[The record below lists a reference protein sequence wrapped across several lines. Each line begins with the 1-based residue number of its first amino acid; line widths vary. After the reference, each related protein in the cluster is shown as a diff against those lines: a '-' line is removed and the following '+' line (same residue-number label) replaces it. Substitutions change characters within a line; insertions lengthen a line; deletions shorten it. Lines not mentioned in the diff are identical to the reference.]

1 MSKEAVNSIKSGQY
15 SWYND
20 YAMLFKHKLTMFVVF
35 SAMMSY
41 LASIEGHVNWISFA
55 LLFVG
60 GFCITA
66 AANALNEVLEKDYDK
81 LMTRTADRPLAAGR
95 MTVSHAVFVAGVLW
109 VVGMICLAYFN
120 ALSSLL
126 GALAVVSYAFVY
138 TPLKRYSPI
147 AVLVGAF
154 PGAIPLLIGNVA
166 AVGHIDQ
173 MGIFL
178 FAVQFIWQFPHFWA
192 IGWLGFDEYKL
203 AGYKLIGS
211 KDGERD
217 PNTGIHAAI
226 YACLFIPIGFFG
238 YYAQLIGVNALIL
251 MIVSAIGFSY
261 FGYRLYK
268 VGTRKSALHLMFA
281 SLVYLAIA
289 LGVVYIDKLF

>member
-1 MSKEAVNSIKSGQY
+1 MSKEAVKSIKEYQSN
-15 SWYND
+15 WLMD
-20 YAMLFKHKLTMFVVF
+20 YALLFKHKLTIFVVF

-41 LASIEGHVNWISFA
+41 LASLSGPVDWLKFTI
-55 LLFVG
+55 LFIG

-81 LMTRTADRPLAAGR
+81 LMKRTANRPLSAGR
-95 MTVSHAVFVAGVLW
+95 MSVSHAVFVAGVLW
-109 VVGMICLAYFN
+109 VIGMVCLAYFN
-120 ALSSLL
+120 ALASLL
-126 GALAVVSYAFVY
+126 GAMAVVSYAFVY
-138 TPLKRYSPI
+138 TPLKRYSPA

-166 AVGHIDQ
+166 AVGYIDQ

-203 AGYKLIGS
+203 AGYKLIAS

-226 YACLFIPIGFFG
+226 YACLFIPVAVFG
-238 YYAQLIGVNALIL
+238 YYAGLIGINAMIL
-251 MIVSAIGFSY
+251 MMVSALGFAW
-261 FGYRLYK
+261 FGYRLYTN
-268 VGTRKSALHLMFA
+268 GTRKAALQLMFA
-281 SLVYLAIA
+281 SLFYLAIA
-289 LGVVYIDKLF
+289 LGVVYFDKLF

>member
-1 MSKEAVNSIKSGQY
+1 MSKEAVSSVKGNQSN
-15 SWYND
+15 WLMD
-20 YAMLFKHKLTMFVVF
+20 YALLFKHKLTIFVVF

-41 LASIEGHVNWISFA
+41 LASLSGPVNWLHFTI
-55 LLFVG
+55 LFIG

-81 LMTRTADRPLAAGR
+81 LMKRTANRPLAAGR
-95 MTVSHAVFVAGVLW
+95 MSVSHAVFVAGVLW
-109 VVGMICLAYFN
+109 VIGMVCLAYFN
-120 ALSSLL
+120 ALAALL
-126 GALAVVSYAFVY
+126 GAMAVVSYAFVY
-138 TPLKRYSPI
+138 TPLKRYSPV

-166 AVGHIDQ
+166 AVGYIDQ

-203 AGYKLIGS
+203 AGYKLIAS

-217 PNTGIHAAI
+217 PNTGIHAAV
-226 YACLFIPIGFFG
+226 YACLFIPVGVFG
-238 YYAQLIGVNALIL
+238 YYAGLIGINAMIL
-251 MIVSAIGFSY
+251 MIVSALGFAW
-261 FGYRLYK
+261 FGYRLYTN
-268 VGTRKSALHLMFA
+268 GTRKAALQLMFA
-281 SLVYLAIA
+281 SLFYLAIA
-289 LGVVYIDKLF
+289 LGVVYFDKLF

>member
-1 MSKEAVNSIKSGQY
+1 MSKEAVNSIKESHPG
-15 SWYND
+15 WLMD
-20 YAMLFKHKLTMFVVF
+20 YAILFKHKLTIFVVF
-35 SAMMSY
+35 SAMMAY
-41 LASIEGHVNWISFA
+41 LASLNGPVNWLKFT
-55 LLFVG
+55 LLFIG

-81 LMTRTADRPLAAGR
+81 LMKRTADRPLAAGR
-95 MTVSHAVFVAGVLW
+95 MTASHAVFVAGVLW
-109 VVGMICLAYFN
+109 VIGMVCLAYFG
-120 ALSSLL
+120 ALASLL

-138 TPLKRYSPI
+138 TPLKRYSPS

-166 AVGHIDQ
+166 AVGYIDQ

-178 FAVQFIWQFPHFWA
+178 FAIQFIWQFPHFWA

-203 AGYKLIGS
+203 AGYKLIAS

-226 YACLFIPIGFFG
+226 YACLFIPVALFGF
-238 YYAQLIGVNALIL
+238 YAGLIGLNAMVL
-251 MIVSAIGFSY
+251 MMVSAIGFAW
-261 FGYRLYK
+261 FGYKLYK
-268 VGTRKSALHLMFA
+268 VGTRKAALQLMFA
-281 SLVYLAIA
+281 SLFYLAIA
-289 LGVVYIDKLF
+289 LGVVYFDKLF

>member
-1 MSKEAVNSIKSGQY
+1 MSREAVDSIKTSQ
-15 SWYND
+15 SNWLMD
-20 YAMLFKHKLTMFVVF
+20 YAILFKHKLTLFVVF

-41 LASIEGHVNWISFA
+41 MASLSGPINWFKFA
-55 LLFVG
+55 LLFIG

-66 AANALNEVLEKDYDK
+66 AANTLNEVLEKDYDK
-81 LMTRTADRPLAAGR
+81 LMKRTADRPLAAGR
-95 MTVSHAVFVAGVLW
+95 MSVSHAVFVAGVLW
-109 VVGMICLAYFN
+109 VLGMVCLAYFN
-120 ALSSLL
+120 VLASLL
-126 GALAVVSYAFVY
+126 GALAVISYAFVY

-178 FAVQFIWQFPHFWA
+178 FAIQFIWQFPHFWA
-192 IGWLGFDEYKL
+192 IGWLGYDEYQL
-203 AGYKLIGS
+203 AGYKLIAS

-226 YACLFIPIGFFG
+226 YAFLFIPLAIFGFYAGLIGF
-238 YYAQLIGVNALIL
+238 YALVL
-251 MIVSAIGFSY
+251 MIVSAIGFAY
-261 FGYRLYK
+261 FGYNLFRN
-268 VGTRKSALHLMFA
+268 GTRKSALQLMFA

-289 LGVVYIDKLF
+289 LGVVFFDKLF

>member
-1 MSKEAVNSIKSGQY
+1 MPKEVVNSIRSGQV
-15 SWYND
+15 SRLRD
-20 YAMLFKHKLTMFVVF
+20 YAMLFKHKLTTFVVF

-41 LASIEGHVNWISFA
+41 LVSLEGHVDWLNFA
-55 LLFVG
+55 LLFIG

-81 LMTRTADRPLAAGR
+81 LMSRTADRPVAAGR
-95 MTVSHAVFVAGVLW
+95 MTSSHAVFVAGLLW
-109 VVGMICLAYFN
+109 VAGMVCLAYFN
-120 ALSSLL
+120 ALASLL

-154 PGAIPLLIGNVA
+154 PGALPLLIGNVV

-178 FAVQFIWQFPHFWA
+178 FAIQFIWQFPHFWA
-192 IGWLGFDEYKL
+192 IGWLGYDEYKI
-203 AGYKLIGS
+203 AGYKLIAS
-211 KDGERD
+211 RNGERD

-226 YACLFIPIGFFG
+226 YALLFIPLAFFG
-238 YYAQLIGVNALIL
+238 LYAGLIGISALIL
-251 MIVSAIGFSY
+251 MIVSALIFSY
-261 FGYRLYK
+261 FGYRLYRS
-268 VGTRKSALHLMFA
+268 GTRKAALHLMFA
-281 SLVYLAIA
+281 SLFYLAIA